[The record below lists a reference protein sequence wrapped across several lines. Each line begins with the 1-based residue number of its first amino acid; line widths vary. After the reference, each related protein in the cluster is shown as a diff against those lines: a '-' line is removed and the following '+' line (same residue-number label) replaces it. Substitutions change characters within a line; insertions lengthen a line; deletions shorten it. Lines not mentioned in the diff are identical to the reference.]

1 MIPTCIHSSSHQR
14 YPPTR
19 TKSTKLSMSNDFD
32 LSKPTFDLFSFRT
45 IRNDALLQY
54 SSLNQSEPL
63 RINLYL
69 ILTITLFSFPTISE
83 SVIGEQSTLQSTIAS
98 TLLGVGSFTL
108 FLKECKNRLN
118 QLMRIEKEMNAEYLK
133 LSLSTLNK
141 LNPKLF
147 NDSNNEAMMTNNSN
161 NTLKALRGKKRIVAI
176 CGKTNE
182 LKEALIP
189 FRIFRR
195 RLNQSNSIV
204 IPVPTDIDFNNV
216 KEYWKDL
223 GITETEIRSC
233 QWLAQAQD
241 LSSWKEYFNNLIEHD
256 NENKNEL
263 VWFGLNYNGRSFAS
277 GNGMNNSPI
286 LLQILGQNLRPVEIL
301 DESDE
306 PEIINAANKE
316 VDASIMREIQ
326 NAQSDFY
333 EALTNGKLEKM
344 NMICSKKQSSEVT
357 EVRILSPKFI
367 IKIWSIIY
375 VH

>member
-1 MIPTCIHSSSHQR
+1 
-14 YPPTR
+14 
-19 TKSTKLSMSNDFD
+19 MSNDFD

-147 NDSNNEAMMTNNSN
+147 DHSNNEAMRTNSNN

-182 LKEALIP
+182 LKDALRP

-204 IPVPTDIDFNNV
+204 IPVPTDIDSNNV
-216 KEYWKDL
+216 KDYWKHL

-241 LSSWKEYFNNLIEHD
+241 LSLWKEYFNNLIEQD

-277 GNGMNNSPI
+277 GSGMNNSPI

-306 PEIINAANKE
+306 PESINAANKE
-316 VDASIMREIQ
+316 VDAGIVREIQ
-326 NAQSDFY
+326 TAQSDFY
-333 EALTNGKLEKM
+333 EALTNGNLEKM
-344 NMICSKKQSSEVT
+344 NMICSMKQSSEVT
-357 EVRILSPKFI
+357 EVRILSPKCN
-367 IKIWSIIY
+367 KSI
-375 VH
+375 